1 MKQTSNYKFNLPED
15 SDTIDINKINDNFT
29 KIDSKLKECE
39 NALTPVTFPKL
50 LDVIYAS
57 GSQTFYHGTMS
68 GFFDTMSML
77 SEVNTTFGK
86 AVFGKHY
93 GTFNP
98 SRGSSISLSIML
110 YVEQGQIKW
119 DEYYNTSKEGAIMI
133 GTAIAQDSGGDTKFV
148 FSYVNDY
155 PCDDKTYTV
164 RDAIVELAMLIRL
177 MKGMIDNG

>member
-1 MKQTSNYKFNLPED
+1 MKQTSNYRFNLPED
-15 SDTIDINKINDNFT
+15 SDTIDINKLNDNF
-29 KIDSKLKECE
+29 KSIDLKFKECE
-39 NALTPVTFPKL
+39 NALMPVTFPKL

-57 GSQTFYHGTMS
+57 GSQTFYRGTMT
-68 GFFDTMSML
+68 GFFENTSML

-98 SRGSSISLSIML
+98 SSGSSITLSVKL
-110 YVEQGQIKW
+110 YAEDGQLKW
-119 DEYYNTSKEGAIMI
+119 DEYYNTSKEDAITI
-133 GTAIAQDSGGDTKFV
+133 GTAVAQDSGGDTKFV

-164 RDAIVELAMLIRL
+164 RDAVTELAMLIRL
-177 MKGMIDNG
+177 MKEVIKYG